1 MFFIMKYSIL
11 GFNQE
16 QVINLQKEKDNKV
29 IKLDVVDLLI
39 LQNLSSYANRESI
52 VKYTIGDKLYFSV
65 HYSAIIEDL
74 PIISIQKQA
83 LADRLDKMVF
93 LGVLEKKIIKSNAG
107 TFTAFRM
114 GEMYEKLIF
123 EATSSEIP
131 VRQNLDLHSYSTT
144 TQNTHIGSIY
154 GVKKEKDKDLSL
166 STKKEKDDAFEQCW
180 LAYRRKGS
188 KAKAHKEW
196 KKLTAN
202 DKLQAEKHI
211 RYYVESATDVKYQKD
226 FERYL
231 RDKCFLNVVYKDGKI
246 IFDCENNP
254 IKKSDDKLIIGGIE
268 YK

>member
-1 MFFIMKYSIL
+1 MKYSIL

-16 QVINLQKEKDNKV
+16 QVINLQKVKNNKV

-39 LQNLSSYANRESI
+39 LQNLSNYANRESI
-52 VKYTIGDKLYFSV
+52 VKYNIGDKVYFSV

-93 LGVLEKKIIKSNAG
+93 LGVLEKQIIKSNAG

-131 VRQNLDLHSYSTT
+131 VQQNLDLHSYSTT
-144 TQNTHIGSIY
+144 TQNTHIGSID
-154 GVKKEKDKDLSL
+154 GVKKEKDKDKSL
-166 STKKEKDDAFEQCW
+166 STTKEKDEDFEQCW

-188 KAKAHKEW
+188 KAKSHKEW
-196 KKLTAN
+196 KKLTAE
-202 DKLQAEKHI
+202 DKLRAKKHI
-211 RYYVESATDVKYQKD
+211 WYYVESVTDVKYQKD

-231 RDKCFLNVVYKDGKI
+231 RDKCFLNVVYKDGKV
-246 IFDCENNP
+246 IFDCEIKP